1 MLREMESSRKL
12 LRLADRS
19 LGGPRCLSGSC
30 SWVQVTFDMLGS
42 NVMRL

>member
-19 LGGPRCLSGSC
+19 LGGPGCLSGSL
-30 SWVQVTFDMLGS
+30 FMGPGDI
-42 NVMRL
+42 